1 MAEEIAVEEVRPEDL
16 DEYKDLFVEKM
27 EGEEEKDEDG
37 SDDKKGDGEGSTT
50 EGKESGEGGEAMDI
64 DEQPKEDDG
73 NQAQQEDTAA
83 TVPKKKRRLMSEIK
97 AEDLEKARS
106 ELDDLNVA
114 KTEMVWLLRQVITAE
129 KKQKDEAA
137 AATTAKKE

>member
-1 MAEEIAVEEVRPEDL
+1 MEKKED
-16 DEYKDLFVEKM
+16 
-27 EGEEEKDEDG
+27 EGEKNGDG
-37 SDDKKGDGEGSTT
+37 SDEKKGDGEGSTT
-50 EGKESGEGGEAMDI
+50 EGKEDGEAMDI
-64 DEQPKEDDG
+64 DDQPKEDDG

-114 KTEMVWLLRQVITAE
+114 KSEMVWLLKQVITAE
-129 KKQKDEAA
+129 KEQKAEAA
-137 AATTAKKE
+137 AAAAAKKE

>member
-1 MAEEIAVEEVRPEDL
+1 
-16 DEYKDLFVEKM
+16 
-27 EGEEEKDEDG
+27 
-37 SDDKKGDGEGSTT
+37 
-50 EGKESGEGGEAMDI
+50 MDI
-64 DEQPKEDDG
+64 DDQPKEDDG

-129 KKQKDEAA
+129 RKQKDEAA